1 MRSDSR
7 LQVALLLTESLLAAT
22 RHERL
27 RTRLSE
33 LLTGFRVEVAAWLRR
48 HGRQSDADAT
58 ATVLAAALDGL
69 FLHRAVDPDLRS
81 TSLREPL
88 LRLASPATSR
98 MECSQ

>member
-1 MRSDSR
+1 
-7 LQVALLLTESLLAAT
+7 
-22 RHERL
+22 
-27 RTRLSE
+27 
-33 LLTGFRVEVAAWLRR
+33 
-48 HGRQSDADAT
+48 
-58 ATVLAAALDGL
+58 VLAAALDGL